1 MQLNSTHDM
10 KTVEIESTPKTYD
23 YDTLISFVQM
33 VAIAVN
39 SKNESELRELM
50 SSVPHIS
57 FIPRYFAWGFGREH
71 FLVKQR
77 VTPNSDELNE
87 GRILIVK
94 F

>member
-57 FIPRYFAWGFGREH
+57 FIPRYFAWGFGGEH
-71 FLVKQR
+71 FWVKQR
-77 VTPNSDELNE
+77 IAPKSDELNE
-87 GRILIVK
+87 DRILIVK